1 MRDPDYLPVRSDL
14 IDVEPYE
21 SPQRPAPHRMNTNE
35 SPYPPPVEVVAEVTQ
50 AMEATAWN
58 RYPDKDSSGLLDALA
73 AHTGWRRDGIWVA
86 NGSNEV
92 LLQLF
97 LAFGGPERMSLTFEP
112 TYSLHSLIPKIAGT
126 RTVGA
131 RRGPD
136 LEIEDDALS
145 GALERHAPDIVLLC
159 SPNNPTGS
167 TGDRGIVAAL
177 CNAAPLVVVDEA
189 YIEFAGEGASV
200 QELLERHEN
209 LVITRTFSKAWS
221 LAGARLGYLLA
232 QPWVI
237 DALRKVRLPYNISS
251 FAQLF
256 GVAALRHRAVTNRT
270 IVRIVEERQRLIQ
283 GLQAMGVHACRSEAN
298 FVLFEIERA
307 RDTWQALLDRGVLVR
322 DYSGI
327 PAMRYRTQGEAV
339 GYLRVTAGL
348 PEETDA
354 FLDAMEEVHGAV
366 ATI

>member
-1 MRDPDYLPVRSDL
+1 MTDPDYLSVRSDL

-58 RYPDKDSSGLLDALA
+58 RYPDKDSSGLLDALTE
-73 AHTGWRRDGIWVA
+73 HTGWRSDGIWVA

-97 LAFGGPERMSLTFEP
+97 LAFGGPGRTSLTFEP
-112 TYSLHSLIPKIAGT
+112 TYSLHSLIPRIAAT
-126 RTVGA
+126 DTVSA
-131 RRGPD
+131 PRGSD
-136 LEIEDDALS
+136 LEIEADAIA
-145 GALERHAPDIVLLC
+145 GVLERFSPDIVLLC

-167 TGDRGIVAAL
+167 TGDRENVTAL
-177 CNAAPLVVVDEA
+177 CDAVPLVVVDEA
-189 YIEFAGEGASV
+189 YIEFAGEGASA
-200 QELLERHEN
+200 QELLDQHDN

-232 QPWVI
+232 QPWAI

-256 GVAALRHRAVTNRT
+256 GVAALRHRAVTDRT
-270 IVRIVEERQRLIQ
+270 VARIVEERQRLIQ
-283 GLQAMGVHACRSEAN
+283 GLQAMGVHAFRSEAN
-298 FVLFEIERA
+298 FVLYEIERA
-307 RDTWQALLDRGVLVR
+307 RHTWQALLDRGVLVR
-322 DYSGI
+322 DYSDN
-327 PAMRYRTQGEAV
+327 PAIRYRTQGEDV
-339 GYLRVTAGL
+339 GCLRVTAGL